1 MSEDFEYRNLHPELH
16 ATLLLFHQIN
26 GKHLKAVWRF
36 YEGTDLDKVML
47 SFDEESLLIE
57 AEPYDD
63 TISISVLHN
72 DERRTEGWLASSDS
86 EPWNNFVGKSFGWG
100 WVAINQQDALDSVLL
115 SFEGLSPQ
123 LFLMVM
129 ASSIKENII
138 VPFMQPNQISSVS

>member
-16 ATLLLFHQIN
+16 PTLLHFHRIN

-36 YEGTDLDKVML
+36 YGGTDLDKVTL

-57 AEPYDD
+57 AEPFDD

-72 DERRTEGWLASSDS
+72 NERCTEGWLASSDF
-86 EPWNNFVGKSFGWG
+86 EPWNNFIGKSFGWG

-115 SFEGLSPQ
+115 SFEGLRPQ

-129 ASSIKENII
+129 ASSIKENMI
-138 VPFMQPNQISSVS
+138 VPFMQTNQVNSAS